1 MKNAMHM
8 ILEREYNNL
17 SANKNQNRK
26 DLPSIL
32 QTEHDFSVS
41 PDLAMVLHFLP
52 SWLDLP
58 IPNIRPMPRHCHDC
72 FELIYVESGNF
83 HNAVEDQNF
92 VLDTS
97 KVVLIPPGYF
107 HAPYI
112 RSDSDRVINLLIR
125 PQLMER
131 CLYFFGDNYL
141 ELSPFFYEYIY
152 GLPVSMKYLL
162 LKKTEDIQQIM
173 TKMVQL
179 YSCFDRALA
188 PQLLANFTELLTA
201 MADSYRIHS
210 TGAFEKVSTVSEII
224 IYIRAHYLTVTRKE
238 LCETFHY
245 SPSHLSSLI
254 KAETGKTFKELIQD
268 YKLESAKNL
277 LATTSISIEKISE
290 ILNFQD
296 TYYLSRI
303 FKKKYGVT
311 PSCFRNQ
318 CIENHY

>member
-1 MKNAMHM
+1 MKKAMDQ
-8 ILEREYNNL
+8 ILKREYSNL
-17 SANKNQNRK
+17 SANTDQNRIGQ
-26 DLPSIL
+26 PPTL

-58 IPNIRPMPRHCHDC
+58 IPNIHPMPRHCHDC
-72 FELIYVESGNF
+72 FELIYVESGKF
-83 HNAVEDQNF
+83 HNAVEDQDF
-92 VLDTS
+92 TLDTT
-97 KVVLIPPGYF
+97 KLVLIPPGYF

-112 RSDSDRVINLLIR
+112 CSDSDRVINLLIR

-162 LKKTEDIQQIM
+162 LEKTDDIRQVM

-179 YSCFDRALA
+179 YSHFDRTLA
-188 PQLLANFTELLTA
+188 PQLLSSFTELLTA
-201 MADSYRIHS
+201 MADSYRIHG
-210 TGAFEKVSTVSEII
+210 TGASTRVSTVSEII
-224 IYIRAHYLTVTRKE
+224 IYIRTHYLTVTRTE

-254 KAETGKTFKELIQD
+254 KAETGKTFKELTQD
-268 YKLESAKNL
+268 YKLESARNL
-277 LATTSISIEKISE
+277 LATTSMSIEKISE

-303 FKKKYGVT
+303 FKQKYGIT
-311 PSCFRNQ
+311 PSHFREQSVNK
-318 CIENHY
+318 